1 MRFSSQRCCT
11 LCNSKVGP
19 SHSEPPNWTP
29 GNRPTSSG
37 IRPALRLGVNFEMEL
52 NHLLKEQ
59 KSLHFRHQCVLQL
72 CLLANVTDRVMRSE
86 VPMLKVSPVCW
97 LEPNMIDV
105 MHSLTHSGL
114 EVCAPGGSAQ
124 ADLATNDGQGVFHL
138 RTRCANGSVGL
149 HSRFRRP

>member
-1 MRFSSQRCCT
+1 MCFSSQQRCT

-37 IRPALRLGVNFEMEL
+37 IRPALRLGVNLEMEL

-97 LEPNMIDV
+97 LEPNMIDA
-105 MHSLTHSGL
+105 MHSLTHSGSKFAPL
-114 EVCAPGGSAQ
+114 AGVHKQIWRPMTVKEFFIFAPG
-124 ADLATNDGQGVFHL
+124 V
-138 RTRCANGSVGL
+138 RTGPWVYY
-149 HSRFRRP
+149 SRFRRP